1 MRFFLLALM
10 LLGLLT
16 GGTVR
21 AGNCG
26 EACEPPA
33 SDCCQDHGSKKG
45 HPEDQ
50 CPEGHH
56 HHSLCCH
63 VSPAVSTED
72 EEHISLAARDPDA
85 ALCRPQSEMIPEGP
99 FLSSEKPPLI

>member
-16 GGTVR
+16 GGSVR
-21 AGNCG
+21 AAECTDNI
-26 EACEPPA
+26 PA
-33 SDCCQDHGSKKG
+33 TDCCQSHGDHKG

-56 HHSLCCH
+56 HHQACCH
-63 VSPAVSTED
+63 TAPSFFA
-72 EEHISLAARDPDA
+72 EENHELSLPLTGYRE
-85 ALCRPQSEMIPEGP
+85 LSFRPQSDRVPEGP
-99 FLSSEKPPLI
+99 FLNSEKPPLI